1 MSITA
6 IGKKF
11 FAPVMIGAFWAGIV
25 APPPLNAAD
34 LPIAQPAPAEKQIAP
49 GWTFTFA
56 PYLWASGLSGDVA
69 TFPPAPPASID
80 LSFGDILE
88 DLNFAGMI
96 VGAARKGRF
105 GVSADLQYYDISTSA
120 DTAGIFFSSAK
131 LVSKTLV
138 FSALGDYV
146 LYENGNNI
154 LFISAGARLWAAD
167 TELKLSAGPPPF
179 GLAGRNVN
187 SHETWVDPMVGL
199 RGTAELS
206 ERFFVTGWGYV
217 GGFGAGSD
225 IMADVMGSVGYRF
238 TDSISSTL
246 GYRWQKVDYENN
258 GFVFD
263 VEWQGPIAGLVF
275 RF

>member
-1 MSITA
+1 MSVIA
-6 IGKKF
+6 IGKKILTPLTI
-11 FAPVMIGAFWAGIV
+11 AVVLAGVV
-25 APPPLNAAD
+25 APAPLSAAD
-34 LPIAQPAPAEKQIAP
+34 LPVAQPAPAEEPIAP

-80 LSFGDILE
+80 LDFGDILK

-146 LYENGNNI
+146 LYEDGNNI
-154 LFISAGARLWAAD
+154 LFISAGARVWSAD

-179 GLAGRNVN
+179 GLPARKVD
-187 SHETWVDPMVGL
+187 SSETWVDPMVGL
-199 RGTAELS
+199 RGAADLS

-246 GYRWQKVDYENN
+246 GYRWQKVDYEND